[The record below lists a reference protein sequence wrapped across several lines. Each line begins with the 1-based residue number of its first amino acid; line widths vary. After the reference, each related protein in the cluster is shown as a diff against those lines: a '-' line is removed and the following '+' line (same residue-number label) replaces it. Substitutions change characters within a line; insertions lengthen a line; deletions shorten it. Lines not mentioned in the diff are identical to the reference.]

1 MRELLP
7 VKQQLKLDDG
17 KAWPADGWYRC
28 CTENRCRPL
37 LQLQKQVCFQKIHS
51 IKISMCWIGSE
62 LETRSSL
69 FSIEG
74 PSCLRSPIM
83 QCKDCTCRR
92 RSSSTLRFPSSR
104 QAMRPH
110 IGKYSIC
117 GIHTTNCST
126 SQLPVLFSPLQIQTL
141 TTRTN

>member
-1 MRELLP
+1 MCELLP

-37 LQLQKQVCFQKIHS
+37 LQLQEQVCFQKIHS
-51 IKISMCWIGSE
+51 IKISICWIGSE
-62 LETRSSL
+62 LETLSSL

-110 IGKYSIC
+110 IGNIPSVVFIPQTAPL
-117 GIHTTNCST
+117 HNC
-126 SQLPVLFSPLQIQTL
+126 LYYFPPCKFKL
-141 TTRTN
+141 